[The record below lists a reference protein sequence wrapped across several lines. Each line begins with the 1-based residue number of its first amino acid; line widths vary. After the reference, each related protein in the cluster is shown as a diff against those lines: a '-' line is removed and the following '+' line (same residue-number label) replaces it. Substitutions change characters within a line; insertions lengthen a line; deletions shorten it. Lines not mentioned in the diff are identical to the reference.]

1 MPAVSAPLE
10 SAFVAKN
17 RLMYDRL
24 VTFLDF
30 APERFTLGFVSV
42 NFGRDRVA
50 LIKALQSDPRDVD
63 LQIVALDFA
72 DRELR
77 YFKDA
82 LVEKL
87 ATIVIA
93 PNKKLVLIITG
104 LEFAIGLLG
113 EYPLVLQDLNYV
125 RDAFVH
131 TVPYPIVFVL
141 PDGALTRL
149 AKFAPDLWAWRKSVF
164 SFESSEMAVEF
175 AHGVT
180 FDSGRLDGSLSEA
193 ERHDRIDLLERLLT
207 DSTQQDS
214 GEQQARFCTEL
225 GKHYRD
231 LGRVDEA
238 RNQLGRALSIAHNET
253 SVRAKAL
260 QEMSELCRNH
270 GEFDCALAYAKESVQ
285 ISHELIDYQTEAYA
299 SSVIADIK
307 AIQGKIDQS
316 LQLRE
321 QILQL
326 CEQGDYPYGKASTLN
341 NMAYVIAQQ
350 GDIDRALALWNHSLE
365 IYERIGEIKG
375 KAITLS
381 NMAGVIAEQGD
392 IGRALQLWQESLE
405 ISERIGDVKGKAAT
419 LHNMAR
425 VIAQQG
431 DIDRALQLWQESL
444 EISERI
450 GDVQVKA
457 TTLSNMAGVIAQQ
470 GDIDRALQ
478 LWQEDLEISERI
490 GDVQGK
496 AATLNNMA
504 GVIAQQGDIDRA
516 LQLWQESLKIYERI
530 GYVQAKANALSNIY
544 RLISHLEKVVPRLE
558 KNRDVKA
565 FSARKNLDAMRQLH
579 RQYTS
584 QRKGF
589 LKPPS
594 KGAKK
599 RK

>member
-131 TVPYPIVFVL
+131 TVPYPILFLL

-164 SFESSEMAVEF
+164 SFESSERVVE
-175 AHGVT
+175 AAYGET
-180 FDSGRLDGSLSEA
+180 LTSGRLDGSLSET
-193 ERHDRIDLLERLLT
+193 ERNDRIDLLERLLT
-207 DSTQQDS
+207 DATQQHS
-214 GEQQARFCTEL
+214 EEQQARLCTEL

-231 LGRVDEA
+231 LGRVSEA
-238 RNQLGRALSIAHNET
+238 RVQLEQALQVIGANTRT

-260 QEMSELCRNH
+260 REMSTLCRNQ
-270 GEFDCALAYAKESVQ
+270 GDITSALTYAQESAD
-285 ISHELIDYQTEAYA
+285 ISHEVTDYQTEAHA
-299 SSVIADIK
+299 LSEIATVREN
-307 AIQGKIDQS
+307 QGNIDES

-321 QILQL
+321 RILQL
-326 CEQGDYPYGKASTLN
+326 CEQGDYPYGKSATLGN
-341 NMAYVIAQQ
+341 IAHTIAQQ
-350 GDIDRALALWNHSLE
+350 GEVDRALELWNQDLE
-365 IYERIGEIKG
+365 ISEKIGDVQG

-381 NMAGVIAEQGD
+381 NMA
-392 IGRALQLWQESLE
+392 
-405 ISERIGDVKGKAAT
+405 
-419 LHNMAR
+419 R
-425 VIAQQG
+425 VLAQQG
-431 DIDRALQLWQESL
+431 DIDRAISLWNQSL
-444 EISERI
+444 EILEKI
-450 GDVQVKA
+450 GDVQ
-457 TTLSNMAGVIAQQ
+457 
-470 GDIDRALQ
+470 R
-478 LWQEDLEISERI
+478 
-490 GDVQGK
+490 K

-504 GVIAQQGDIDRA
+504 GVIAKQGDIDRA
-516 LQLWQESLKIYERI
+516 MSLWNQSLEISEKIGDVQGKAITLANMTDTLTTRGDFDTAIAHLEESLAILQRI
-530 GYVQAKANALSNIY
+530 RDANAPAVQQMLEQVRQLKANA
-544 RLISHLEKVVPRLE
+544 
-558 KNRDVKA
+558 
-565 FSARKNLDAMRQLH
+565 
-579 RQYTS
+579 
-584 QRKGF
+584 
-589 LKPPS
+589 
-594 KGAKK
+594 
-599 RK
+599 